1 MAADRSDQ
9 VGAAL
14 DLQVLG
20 AFAVRHEGKPL
31 DLPRSRKTRAL
42 LAYLAVVDQPQSRE
56 RLCTMFWDTPDDLRG
71 ALRWSLSKIRK
82 IVNIGAQDV
91 LTADRNV
98 VTLRTQSLAVDF
110 RKIRELSQRLASS
123 DIVELEEAAGVL
135 KSGFLEDLSLPRC
148 REFEAWRLLLA
159 NEVGLLRATILRTLV
174 DRLAAE
180 PSRALPHA
188 FVLQSMEPTNSG
200 LAAEVKALAESAR
213 GLAVKAP
220 ERPDRPPSSNHSATV
235 PVQEA
240 FTDGERQEVTILSIE
255 IVSPLHG
262 FASLAPDVVL
272 RELDPLF
279 ESTHELVER
288 HGGMV
293 SASGSSGITALFCS
307 TIGENHAVA
316 ACRAALAVKATIE
329 SQSSGSVRVRAG
341 LDTGE
346 VIVRYRHQGMTR
358 RIEVTGTAVRTA
370 GRLMH
375 TLRRGVLALT
385 DRTQVV
391 AAGLMETRLLPR
403 SEFPRFARDGQVY
416 ELLSEAARKPF

>member
-1 MAADRSDQ
+1 
-9 VGAAL
+9 
-14 DLQVLG
+14 
-20 AFAVRHEGKPL
+20 
-31 DLPRSRKTRAL
+31 
-42 LAYLAVVDQPQSRE
+42 
-56 RLCTMFWDTPDDLRG
+56 
-71 ALRWSLSKIRK
+71 
-82 IVNIGAQDV
+82 
-91 LTADRNV
+91 
-98 VTLRTQSLAVDF
+98 
-110 RKIRELSQRLASS
+110 
-123 DIVELEEAAGVL
+123 
-135 KSGFLEDLSLPRC
+135 
-148 REFEAWRLLLA
+148 LLA
-159 NEVGLLRATILRTLV
+159 NEVGLLRAAILRTLV

-416 ELLSEAARKPF
+416 ELMSEAARKPF

>member
-272 RELDPLF
+272 RE
-279 ESTHELVER
+279 R

-416 ELLSEAARKPF
+416 ELMSEAARKPF

>member
-1 MAADRSDQ
+1 
-9 VGAAL
+9 
-14 DLQVLG
+14 
-20 AFAVRHEGKPL
+20 
-31 DLPRSRKTRAL
+31 
-42 LAYLAVVDQPQSRE
+42 
-56 RLCTMFWDTPDDLRG
+56 
-71 ALRWSLSKIRK
+71 
-82 IVNIGAQDV
+82 V

-416 ELLSEAARKPF
+416 ELMSEAARKPF